1 MIGVL
6 ADTHDNLVAV
16 RAAVRLFAAAGVDL
30 IIHAGD
36 FVAPFTA
43 RALLEAG
50 CPIRGV
56 FGNCDGEK
64 AGLARA
70 LGERGEV
77 REPPF
82 ALEHAGRTFL
92 VAHQREQLGA
102 YPASPDKPGTHTVSP
117 ETVHVPNIHI
127 FGHTHRPRIERAGA
141 TLLINP
147 GEAGG
152 WLHGRP
158 TAVLLDPATLAA
170 ELVYL
175 EIAGT

>member
-1 MIGVL
+1 MIGLL
-6 ADTHDNLVAV
+6 ADTHDNLDAV
-16 RAAVRLFAAAGVDL
+16 RVAVRLFSAAGVDL

-43 RALLEAG
+43 RTLLEAG
-50 CPIRGV
+50 CPVRGV

-82 ALEHAGRTFL
+82 VFEHAGRTFL
-92 VAHQREQLGA
+92 VTHQEKRISRMA
-102 YPASPDKPGTHTVSP
+102 PDV
-117 ETVHVPNIHI
+117 VV
-127 FGHTHRPRIERAGA
+127 FGHTHRPRIEKRGA
-141 TLLINP
+141 SLLINP

-152 WLHGRP
+152 WLHGKP
-158 TAVLLDPATLAA
+158 TAVLLDPAALAA
-170 ELVYL
+170 ELVSL
-175 EIAGT
+175 EG

>member
-6 ADTHDNLVAV
+6 ADTHDNLGAV

-30 IIHAGD
+30 VVHAGD

-43 RALLEAG
+43 RTLLEAG
-50 CPIRGV
+50 VPVRGV

-82 ALEHAGRTFL
+82 AFAHAGRTIL
-92 VAHQREQLGA
+92 VAHQERELGMRTQSRELA
-102 YPASPDKPGTHTVSP
+102 
-117 ETVHVPNIHI
+117 HVPDII
-127 FGHTHRPRIERAGA
+127 VIGHTHRPRIERAGA
-141 TLLINP
+141 TLLVNP

-158 TAVLLDPATLAA
+158 TAVLLDPADLTA
-170 ELVYL
+170 ELIYL
-175 EIAGT
+175 ESP

>member
-1 MIGVL
+1 MIGLL
-6 ADTHDNLVAV
+6 ADTHDNLSAV

-50 CPIRGV
+50 GPVRGV

-64 AGLARA
+64 AGLLAA
-70 LGERGEV
+70 LGERGEI

-82 ALEHAGRTFL
+82 AFEHAGRAFL
-92 VAHQREQLGA
+92 VAHQERELA
-102 YPASPDKPGTHTVSP
+102 KPISSTVPDVI
-117 ETVHVPNIHI
+117 VV
-127 FGHTHRPRIERAGA
+127 GHAHRPRIERRGGS
-141 TLLINP
+141 LIINP

-152 WLHGRP
+152 WLNGKS
-158 TAVLLDPATLAA
+158 TAVLLDPATLVA
-170 ELVYL
+170 ELVSL
-175 EIAGT
+175 D